1 MILTPMK
8 LICALVLLMS
18 PFTSTFAQYEKPEE
32 VEEKSIYQFVDEEPQ
47 FPGGIQGMTK
57 FIQRN
62 LVYPQVA
69 IENNLEG
76 KCYVKFIVDKKGNV
90 KKAVVERGVAG
101 CPECDAEAL
110 RVVNMMPRWKPGKV
124 GKKKVN
130 CYFRLPINYQL
141 E

>member
-1 MILTPMK
+1 MIRSINSFIAT
-8 LICALVLLMS
+8 LIFVLGAS
-18 PFTSTFAQYEKPEE
+18 FFAHSQYEKPQEIEE
-32 VEEKSIYQFVDEEPQ
+32 NKIFQTVDIAPE
-47 FPGGIQGMTK
+47 FPGGTKGIAK
-57 FIQRN
+57 FIQQN

-76 KCYVKFIVDKKGNV
+76 KCYVKFVVDKKGKV
-90 KKAVVERGVAG
+90 KNAVIERGVHG

-110 RVVNMMPRWKPGKV
+110 RVVKLMPKWKPGKV

-130 CYFRLPINYQL
+130 CYFRLPISYQL

>member
-1 MILTPMK
+1 MIKSVKSVLT
-8 LICALVLLMS
+8 ICAFLLVS
-18 PFTSTFAQYEKPEE
+18 HVSVFAQYEKPEE

-47 FPGGIQGMTK
+47 FPGGIQGMAK

-76 KCYVKFIVDKKGNV
+76 KCYVKFVVDKKGNV
-90 KKAVVERGVAG
+90 KKAVVERGVHG

-110 RVVNMMPRWKPGKV
+110 RVVNMMPKWKPGKV

>member
-1 MILTPMK
+1 MIRYPRK
-8 LICALVLLMS
+8 LYFTFLLLLVS
-18 PFTSTFAQYEKPEE
+18 SFGNFAQFEKPQE
-32 VEEKSIYQFVDEEPQ
+32 VEEKNIYQIVDEEPQ
-47 FPGGIQGMTK
+47 FPGGMEGMAK

-62 LVYPQVA
+62 LVYPQAA

-76 KCYVKFIVDKKGNV
+76 KCYVKFVVDKKGFV
-90 KKAVVERGVAG
+90 KKAVVERGVHG

-110 RVVNMMPRWKPGKV
+110 RVVNLMPRWKPGKV

-130 CYFRLPINYQL
+130 CYFRLPINYRL